1 MSLIKYVEQINSYY
15 LGKMASSA
23 KCLTIRLCSKSPN
36 TIKLYYLYVATSLY
50 KHARLPY
57 LDSFHFVSLLHVIM
71 RTFLGQKRF
80 VISGD
85 EHAGG
90 V

>member
-1 MSLIKYVEQINSYY
+1 M
-15 LGKMASSA
+15 
-23 KCLTIRLCSKSPN
+23 
-36 TIKLYYLYVATSLY
+36 
-50 KHARLPY
+50 PY
-57 LDSFHFVSLLHVIM
+57 LVSFYFVILLHVIM

-90 V
+90 F